1 MKLKIWGC
9 RGSIPTPGKDTVRY
23 GGNTPCVELKLND
36 NDLIILDS
44 GTGIKNLG
52 NYLIRKGESIK
63 AYIMITHPHWDHIQ
77 GFPFFKPLFIS
88 GNEFTIVGSGART
101 KTLEQIVADQMDRVY
116 FPVRLSELKATIKF
130 LQVGEEEFKIYDA
143 TVQTIYVNHPGF
155 TLGYRITYDN
165 KTIVYISDNE
175 PFDREITPYLFN
187 WEKEVVEKFDKIS
200 GDPNKRIF
208 EFVKGADLLIHDT
221 TYTPEEYVEK
231 VGWGHSHYLFTL
243 RVAHEGGVKRLLLFH
258 HDHTHTDNMIDE
270 IYEHCK
276 NEVKKKKYKFDLLVA
291 SEGMEIKI

>member
-23 GGNTPCVELKLND
+23 GGNTPCVELKLED
-36 NDLIILDS
+36 NNLIILDS

-52 NYLIRKGESIK
+52 NYLIHKGESAK
-63 AYIMITHPHWDHIQ
+63 AYILITHPHWDHIQ

-88 GNEFTIVGSGART
+88 GNEFTVVGPGAKT

-116 FPVRLSELKATIKF
+116 FPIRLSELKATIKF
-130 LQVGEEEFKIYDA
+130 LQVGEDEFKIYDA

-155 TLGYRITYDN
+155 TLGYKISFDK

-187 WEKEVVEKFDKIS
+187 WEKEVVERFENVH

-208 EFVKGADLLIHDT
+208 DFVKGADLLIHDT
-221 TYTPEEYVEK
+221 TYTPEEYIEK

-243 RVAHEGGVKRLLLFH
+243 RVAHEAEVKQLLLFH
-258 HDHTHTDNMIDE
+258 HDHTHSDSMIDQ
-270 IYEHCK
+270 ILEHCK
-276 NEVKKKKYKFDLLVA
+276 NEIKKKKYKFKLFVA
-291 SEGMEIKI
+291 AEGMEIEI

>member
-23 GGNTPCVELKLND
+23 GGNTPCVELKLDD
-36 NDLIILDS
+36 NNLIILDS
-44 GTGIKNLG
+44 GTGIRNLG
-52 NYLIRKGESIK
+52 NYLMRKGESIR

-77 GFPFFKPLFIS
+77 GFPFFKPIFIS

-116 FPVRLSELKATIKF
+116 FPVRLSELKASIKF

-155 TLGYRITYDN
+155 TLGYRITFNN
-165 KTIVYISDNE
+165 KSIVYISDNE

-187 WEKEVVEKFDKIS
+187 WEKEVIERFDS
-200 GDPNKRIF
+200 VPGDPNQRIF
-208 EFVKGADLLIHDT
+208 DFVRGANLLIHDT
-221 TYTPEEYVEK
+221 TYTPEEYIEK

-243 RVAHEGGVKRLLLFH
+243 RVAHEGQVKRLLLFH
-258 HDHTHTDNMIDE
+258 HDHMHTDNMIDE
-270 IYEHCK
+270 IFVHCK
-276 NEVKKKKYKFDLLVA
+276 NEVKKRKYKFNLMVA
-291 SEGMEIKI
+291 SEGMEIEI

>member
-23 GGNTPCVELKLND
+23 GGNTPCVELKLDD
-36 NDLIILDS
+36 NNLIILDS
-44 GTGIKNLG
+44 GTGIRNLG
-52 NYLIRKGESIK
+52 NYLMRKGESIR

-77 GFPFFKPLFIS
+77 GFPFFKPIFIS

-116 FPVRLSELKATIKF
+116 FPVRLSELKASIKF

-155 TLGYRITYDN
+155 TLGYRITFNN
-165 KTIVYISDNE
+165 KSIVYISDNE

-187 WEKEVVEKFDKIS
+187 WEKEVIERFDS
-200 GDPNKRIF
+200 VPGDPNQRIF
-208 EFVKGADLLIHDT
+208 DFVRGADLLIHDT
-221 TYTPEEYVEK
+221 TYTPEEYIEK

-243 RVAHEGGVKRLLLFH
+243 RVAHEGQVKRLLLFH
-258 HDHTHTDNMIDE
+258 HDHMHTDNMIDE
-270 IYEHCK
+270 I
-276 NEVKKKKYKFDLLVA
+276 F
-291 SEGMEIKI
+291 

>member
-23 GGNTPCVELKLND
+23 GGNTPCIELKLDD
-36 NDLIILDS
+36 NNLIILDS
-44 GTGIKNLG
+44 GTGIRNLG
-52 NYLIRKGESIK
+52 NYLMRKGESIR

-77 GFPFFKPLFIS
+77 GFPFFKPIFIS

-116 FPVRLSELKATIKF
+116 FPVRLSELKASIKF

-155 TLGYRITYDN
+155 TLGYRITFNN
-165 KTIVYISDNE
+165 KSIVYISDNE

-187 WEKEVVEKFDKIS
+187 WEKEVIERFDS
-200 GDPNKRIF
+200 VPGDPNQRIF
-208 EFVKGADLLIHDT
+208 DFVRGADLLIHDT
-221 TYTPEEYVEK
+221 TYTPEEYIEK

-243 RVAHEGGVKRLLLFH
+243 RVAHEGQVKRLLLFH
-258 HDHTHTDNMIDE
+258 HDHMHTDNMIDE
-270 IYEHCK
+270 IFEHCK
-276 NEVKKKKYKFDLLVA
+276 NEVKKRKYKFNLMVA
-291 SEGMEIKI
+291 SEGMEIEI

>member
-23 GGNTPCVELKLND
+23 GGNTPCVELKLDD
-36 NDLIILDS
+36 NNLIILDS
-44 GTGIKNLG
+44 GTGIRNLG
-52 NYLIRKGESIK
+52 NYLIRKGESIR

-77 GFPFFKPLFIS
+77 GFPFFKPIFIS

-116 FPVRLSELKATIKF
+116 FPVRLSELKASIKF

-155 TLGYRITYDN
+155 TLGYRITFNN
-165 KTIVYISDNE
+165 KSIVYISDNE

-187 WEKEVVEKFDKIS
+187 WEKEVIERFDS
-200 GDPNKRIF
+200 VPGDPNQRIF
-208 EFVKGADLLIHDT
+208 DFVRGADLLIHDT
-221 TYTPEEYVEK
+221 TYTPEEYIEK

-243 RVAHEGGVKRLLLFH
+243 RVAHEGQVKRLLLFH
-258 HDHTHTDNMIDE
+258 HDHMHTDNMIDE
-270 IYEHCK
+270 IFEHCK
-276 NEVKKKKYKFDLLVA
+276 NEVKKRKYKFNLMVA
-291 SEGMEIKI
+291 SEGMEIEI

>member
-23 GGNTPCVELKLND
+23 GGNTPCVELKLDD
-36 NDLIILDS
+36 NNLIILDS
-44 GTGIKNLG
+44 GTGIRNLG
-52 NYLIRKGESIK
+52 NYLMRKGESIR

-77 GFPFFKPLFIS
+77 GFPFFKPIFIS

-116 FPVRLSELKATIKF
+116 FPVRLSELKASIKF

-155 TLGYRITYDN
+155 TLGYRITFNN
-165 KTIVYISDNE
+165 KSIVYISDNE

-187 WEKEVVEKFDKIS
+187 WEKEVIERFDS
-200 GDPNKRIF
+200 VLGDPNQRIF
-208 EFVKGADLLIHDT
+208 DFVRGADLLIHDT
-221 TYTPEEYVEK
+221 TYTPEEYIEK

-243 RVAHEGGVKRLLLFH
+243 RVAHEGQVKRLLLFH
-258 HDHTHTDNMIDE
+258 HDHMHTDNMIDE
-270 IYEHCK
+270 IFEHCK
-276 NEVKKKKYKFDLLVA
+276 NEVKKRKYKFNLMVA
-291 SEGMEIKI
+291 SEGMEIEI

>member
-23 GGNTPCVELKLND
+23 GGNTPCVELKLDD
-36 NDLIILDS
+36 NNLIILDS
-44 GTGIKNLG
+44 GTGIRNLG
-52 NYLIRKGESIK
+52 NYLMRKGESIR

-77 GFPFFKPLFIS
+77 GFPFFKPIFIS

-116 FPVRLSELKATIKF
+116 FPVRLSELKASIKF

-155 TLGYRITYDN
+155 TLGYRITFNN
-165 KTIVYISDNE
+165 KSIVYISDNE

-187 WEKEVVEKFDKIS
+187 WEKEVIERFDNVP
-200 GDPNKRIF
+200 GDPNQRIF
-208 EFVKGADLLIHDT
+208 DFVRGADLLIHDT
-221 TYTPEEYVEK
+221 TYTPEEYIEK

-243 RVAHEGGVKRLLLFH
+243 RVAHEGQVKRLLLFH
-258 HDHTHTDNMIDE
+258 HDHMHTDNMIDE
-270 IYEHCK
+270 IFEHCK
-276 NEVKKKKYKFDLLVA
+276 NEVKKRKYKFNLMVA
-291 SEGMEIKI
+291 SEGMEIEI

>member
-23 GGNTPCVELKLND
+23 GGNTPCVELKLDD
-36 NDLIILDS
+36 NNLIILDS
-44 GTGIKNLG
+44 GTGIRNLG
-52 NYLIRKGESIK
+52 NYLMRKGESIR
-63 AYIMITHPHWDHIQ
+63 AHIMITHPHWDHIQ
-77 GFPFFKPLFIS
+77 GFPFFKPIFIS

-116 FPVRLSELKATIKF
+116 FPVRLSELKASIKF

-155 TLGYRITYDN
+155 TLGYRITFNN
-165 KTIVYISDNE
+165 KSIVYISDNE

-187 WEKEVVEKFDKIS
+187 WEKEVIERFDS
-200 GDPNKRIF
+200 VPGDPNQRIF
-208 EFVKGADLLIHDT
+208 DFVRGADLLIHDT
-221 TYTPEEYVEK
+221 TYTPEEYIEK

-243 RVAHEGGVKRLLLFH
+243 RVAHEGQVKRLLLFH
-258 HDHTHTDNMIDE
+258 HDHMHTDNMIDE
-270 IYEHCK
+270 IFEHCK
-276 NEVKKKKYKFDLLVA
+276 NEVKKRKYKFNLMVA
-291 SEGMEIKI
+291 SEGMEIEI

>member
-36 NDLIILDS
+36 NNLIILDS

-187 WEKEVVEKFDKIS
+187 WEKEVIERFDKIS

-243 RVAHEGGVKRLLLFH
+243 RVAHEGNVKRLLLFH

>member
-23 GGNTPCVELKLND
+23 GGNTPCVELKLDD
-36 NDLIILDS
+36 NNLIILDS

-52 NYLIRKGESIK
+52 NYLIRKGESTR

-88 GNEFTIVGSGART
+88 GNEFTIVGSGAKT

-116 FPVRLSELKATIKF
+116 FPVRLSELKANIKF
-130 LQVGEEEFKIYDA
+130 LQVGEEEFKVYDA
-143 TVQTIYVNHPGF
+143 TVKTIYVNHPGF
-155 TLGYRITYDN
+155 TLGYRISFNN
-165 KTIVYISDNE
+165 KTVVYISDNE

-187 WEKEVVEKFDKIS
+187 WEKEVVERFEKIP

-258 HDHTHTDNMIDE
+258 HDHTHTDSMLDQIF
-270 IYEHCK
+270 EHCK
-276 NEVKKKKYKFDLLVA
+276 NELKKKKYKFNLLIA
-291 SEGMEIKI
+291 AEGMEIEI

>member
-9 RGSIPTPGKDTVRY
+9 RGSIPTPGKETVRY
-23 GGNTPCVELKLND
+23 GGNTPCVELKLDD
-36 NDLIILDS
+36 NNLIILDS

-52 NYLIRKGESIK
+52 NYLIRKGESIR
-63 AYIMITHPHWDHIQ
+63 AHILITHPHWDHIQ

-116 FPVRLSELKATIKF
+116 FPVKLSELKANIKF

-155 TLGYRITYDN
+155 TLGYRITFNN

-175 PFDREITPYLFN
+175 PFDREVTPYLLN
-187 WEKEVVEKFDKIS
+187 WEKEVVERFNNIS

-208 EFVKGADLLIHDT
+208 DFVKGADLLIHDT
-221 TYTPEEYVEK
+221 TYTPEEYIEK

-243 RVAHEGGVKRLLLFH
+243 RIAHEGKAKRLLLFH
-258 HDHTHTDNMIDE
+258 HDHMHTDNMIDE
-270 IYEHCK
+270 IYNHCK
-276 NEVKKKKYKFDLLVA
+276 NEIKKRKYKFNLLVA
-291 SEGMEIKI
+291 AEGMELDI

>member
-23 GGNTPCVELKLND
+23 GGNTPCVELKLDD
-36 NDLIILDS
+36 NNLIILDS
-44 GTGIKNLG
+44 GTGIRNLG
-52 NYLIRKGESIK
+52 NYLMRKGESIR

-77 GFPFFKPLFIS
+77 GFPFFKPIFIS

-116 FPVRLSELKATIKF
+116 FPVRLSELKASIKF

-155 TLGYRITYDN
+155 TLGYRITFNN
-165 KTIVYISDNE
+165 KSIVYISDNE

-187 WEKEVVEKFDKIS
+187 WEKEVIERFDS
-200 GDPNKRIF
+200 VPGDPNQRIF
-208 EFVKGADLLIHDT
+208 DFVRGADLLIHDT
-221 TYTPEEYVEK
+221 TYTPEEYIEK

-243 RVAHEGGVKRLLLFH
+243 RVAHEGQVKRLLLFH
-258 HDHTHTDNMIDE
+258 HDHMHTDNMIDE
-270 IYEHCK
+270 IFEHCK
-276 NEVKKKKYKFDLLVA
+276 NEVKKRKYKFNLMVA
-291 SEGMEIKI
+291 SEGMEIEI

>member
-23 GGNTPCVELKLND
+23 GGNTPCVELKLDD
-36 NDLIILDS
+36 NNLIILDS
-44 GTGIKNLG
+44 GTGIRNLG
-52 NYLIRKGESIK
+52 NYLMRKGESIR

-77 GFPFFKPLFIS
+77 GFPFFKPIFIS

-116 FPVRLSELKATIKF
+116 FPVRLSELKASINF

-155 TLGYRITYDN
+155 TLGYRITFNN
-165 KTIVYISDNE
+165 KSIVYISDNE

-187 WEKEVVEKFDKIS
+187 WEKEVIERFDS
-200 GDPNKRIF
+200 VPGDPNQRIF
-208 EFVKGADLLIHDT
+208 DFVRGADLLIHDT
-221 TYTPEEYVEK
+221 TYTPEEYIEK

-243 RVAHEGGVKRLLLFH
+243 RVAHEGQVKRLLLFH
-258 HDHTHTDNMIDE
+258 HDHMHTDNMIDE
-270 IYEHCK
+270 IFEHCK
-276 NEVKKKKYKFDLLVA
+276 NEVKKRKYKFNLMVA
-291 SEGMEIKI
+291 SEGMEIEI

>member
-23 GGNTPCVELKLND
+23 GGNTPCVELKLDD
-36 NDLIILDS
+36 NNLIILDS
-44 GTGIKNLG
+44 GTGIRNLG
-52 NYLIRKGESIK
+52 NYLMRKGESIR

-77 GFPFFKPLFIS
+77 GFPFFKPIFIS

-116 FPVRLSELKATIKF
+116 FPVRLSELKASIKF

-155 TLGYRITYDN
+155 TLGYRITFNN
-165 KTIVYISDNE
+165 KSIVYISDNE

-187 WEKEVVEKFDKIS
+187 WEKEVIEKFDS
-200 GDPNKRIF
+200 VPGDPNQRIF
-208 EFVKGADLLIHDT
+208 DFVRGADLLIHDT
-221 TYTPEEYVEK
+221 TYTPEEYIEK

-243 RVAHEGGVKRLLLFH
+243 RVAHEGQVKRLLLFH
-258 HDHTHTDNMIDE
+258 HDHMHTDNMIDE
-270 IYEHCK
+270 IFEHCK
-276 NEVKKKKYKFDLLVA
+276 NEVKKRKYKFNLMVA
-291 SEGMEIKI
+291 SEGMEIEI

>member
-23 GGNTPCVELKLND
+23 GGNTPCVELKLDD
-36 NDLIILDS
+36 NNLIILDS
-44 GTGIKNLG
+44 GTGIRNLG
-52 NYLIRKGESIK
+52 NYLMRKGESIR

-77 GFPFFKPLFIS
+77 GFPFFKPIFIS

-116 FPVRLSELKATIKF
+116 FPVRLSELKASIKF

-155 TLGYRITYDN
+155 TLGYRITFNN
-165 KTIVYISDNE
+165 KSIVYISDNE

-187 WEKEVVEKFDKIS
+187 WEKEVIERFESVP
-200 GDPNKRIF
+200 GDPNQRIF
-208 EFVKGADLLIHDT
+208 DFVRGADLLIHDT
-221 TYTPEEYVEK
+221 TYTPEEYIEK

-243 RVAHEGGVKRLLLFH
+243 RVAHEGQVKRLLLFH
-258 HDHTHTDNMIDE
+258 HDHMHTDNMIDE
-270 IYEHCK
+270 IFEHCK
-276 NEVKKKKYKFDLLVA
+276 NEVKKRKYKFNLMVA
-291 SEGMEIKI
+291 SEGMEIEI

>member
-23 GGNTPCVELKLND
+23 GGNTPCVELKLDD
-36 NDLIILDS
+36 NNLIILDS
-44 GTGIKNLG
+44 GTGIRNLG
-52 NYLIRKGESIK
+52 NYLMRKGESIR

-77 GFPFFKPLFIS
+77 GFPFFKPIFIS

-116 FPVRLSELKATIKF
+116 FPVRLSELKASIKF

-155 TLGYRITYDN
+155 TLGYRITFNN
-165 KTIVYISDNE
+165 KSIVYISDNE

-187 WEKEVVEKFDKIS
+187 WEKEVIEKFDSVS
-200 GDPNKRIF
+200 GDPNQRIF
-208 EFVKGADLLIHDT
+208 DFVRGADLLIHDT
-221 TYTPEEYVEK
+221 TYTPEEYIEK

-243 RVAHEGGVKRLLLFH
+243 RVAHEGQVKRLLLFH
-258 HDHTHTDNMIDE
+258 HDHMHTDNMIDE
-270 IYEHCK
+270 IFEHCK
-276 NEVKKKKYKFDLLVA
+276 NEVKKRKYKFNLMVA
-291 SEGMEIKI
+291 SEGMEIEI

>member
-23 GGNTPCVELKLND
+23 GGNTPCVELKLDD
-36 NDLIILDS
+36 NNLIILDS

-52 NYLIRKGESIK
+52 NYLIRKGESTR

-88 GNEFTIVGSGART
+88 GNEFTIVVSGAKT

-116 FPVRLSELKATIKF
+116 FPVRLSELKANIKF
-130 LQVGEEEFKIYDA
+130 LQVGEEEFKVYDA
-143 TVQTIYVNHPGF
+143 TVKTIYVNHPGF
-155 TLGYRITYDN
+155 TLGYRISFNN
-165 KTIVYISDNE
+165 KTVVYISDNE

-187 WEKEVVEKFDKIS
+187 WEKEVVERFEKIP

-258 HDHTHTDNMIDE
+258 HDHTHTDSMLDQIF
-270 IYEHCK
+270 EHCK
-276 NEVKKKKYKFDLLVA
+276 NELKKKKYKFNLLIA
-291 SEGMEIKI
+291 AEGMEIEI

>member
-23 GGNTPCVELKLND
+23 GGNTPCVELKLDD
-36 NDLIILDS
+36 NNLIILDS
-44 GTGIKNLG
+44 GTGIRNLG
-52 NYLIRKGESIK
+52 NYLMRKGESIR
-63 AYIMITHPHWDHIQ
+63 AYVMITHPHWDHIQ
-77 GFPFFKPLFIS
+77 GFPFFKPIFIS

-116 FPVRLSELKATIKF
+116 FPVRLSELKASIKF

-155 TLGYRITYDN
+155 TLGYRITFNN
-165 KTIVYISDNE
+165 KSIVYISDNE

-187 WEKEVVEKFDKIS
+187 WEKEVIERFDNVP
-200 GDPNKRIF
+200 GDPNQRIF
-208 EFVKGADLLIHDT
+208 DFVRGADLLIHDT
-221 TYTPEEYVEK
+221 TYTPEEYIEK

-243 RVAHEGGVKRLLLFH
+243 RVAHEGQVKRLLLFH
-258 HDHTHTDNMIDE
+258 HDHMHTDNMIDE
-270 IYEHCK
+270 IFEHCK
-276 NEVKKKKYKFDLLVA
+276 NEVKKRKYKFNLMVA
-291 SEGMEIKI
+291 SEGMEIEI

>member
-23 GGNTPCVELKLND
+23 GGNTPCVELKLDD
-36 NDLIILDS
+36 NNLIILDS
-44 GTGIKNLG
+44 GTGIRNLG
-52 NYLIRKGESIK
+52 NYLIRKGESTR

-88 GNEFTIVGSGART
+88 GNEFTIVGSGAKT

-116 FPVRLSELKATIKF
+116 FPVRLSELKASIKF
-130 LQVGEEEFKIYDA
+130 LQVGEEEFKVYDA

-155 TLGYRITYDN
+155 TLGYRISFNN
-165 KTIVYISDNE
+165 KTVVYISDNE

-187 WEKEVVEKFDKIS
+187 WEKEVIERFEKIP
-200 GDPNKRIF
+200 GDPNRRIF

-258 HDHTHTDNMIDE
+258 HDHTHTDNMVDE
-270 IYEHCK
+270 IFEHCK
-276 NEVKKKKYKFDLLVA
+276 NEMKKKKYKFNLLIA
-291 SEGMEIKI
+291 AEGMEIEI

>member
-9 RGSIPTPGKDTVRY
+9 RGSIPTPGKETVRY
-23 GGNTPCVELKLND
+23 GGNTPCVELKLDD
-36 NDLIILDS
+36 NNLIILDS

-52 NYLIRKGESIK
+52 NYLIRKGESIR
-63 AYIMITHPHWDHIQ
+63 AHILITHPHWDHIQ

-116 FPVRLSELKATIKF
+116 FPVKLSELKANIKF

-155 TLGYRITYDN
+155 TLGYRITFNN

-175 PFDREITPYLFN
+175 PFDREVTPYLLN
-187 WEKEVVEKFDKIS
+187 WEKEVVERFNNIS

-208 EFVKGADLLIHDT
+208 DFVKGADLLIHDT
-221 TYTPEEYVEK
+221 TYTPEEYIEK

-243 RVAHEGGVKRLLLFH
+243 RIAHEGKVKRLLLFH
-258 HDHTHTDNMIDE
+258 HDHMHTDNMIDE
-270 IYEHCK
+270 IYKHCK
-276 NEVKKKKYKFDLLVA
+276 NEIKKRKYKFNLLVA
-291 SEGMEIKI
+291 AEGMELDI

>member
-36 NDLIILDS
+36 NNLIILDS

>member
-23 GGNTPCVELKLND
+23 GGNTPCVELKLDD
-36 NDLIILDS
+36 NNLIILDS
-44 GTGIKNLG
+44 GTGIRNLG
-52 NYLIRKGESIK
+52 NYLMRKGESIR
-63 AYIMITHPHWDHIQ
+63 AYVMITHPHWDHIQ
-77 GFPFFKPLFIS
+77 GLPFFKPIFIS

-116 FPVRLSELKATIKF
+116 FPVRLSELKASIKF

-155 TLGYRITYDN
+155 TLGYRITFNN
-165 KTIVYISDNE
+165 KSIVYISDNE

-187 WEKEVVEKFDKIS
+187 WEKEVIERFDS
-200 GDPNKRIF
+200 VPGDPNQRIF
-208 EFVKGADLLIHDT
+208 DFVRGADLLIHDT
-221 TYTPEEYVEK
+221 TYTPEEYIEK

-243 RVAHEGGVKRLLLFH
+243 RVAHEGQVKRLLLFH
-258 HDHTHTDNMIDE
+258 HDHMHTDNMIDE
-270 IYEHCK
+270 IFEHCK
-276 NEVKKKKYKFDLLVA
+276 NEVKKRKYKFNLMVA
-291 SEGMEIKI
+291 SEGMEIEI

>member
-23 GGNTPCVELKLND
+23 GGNTPCVELKLDD
-36 NDLIILDS
+36 NNLIILDS
-44 GTGIKNLG
+44 GTGIRNLG
-52 NYLIRKGESIK
+52 NYLMRKGESIR

-77 GFPFFKPLFIS
+77 GFPFFKPIFIS

-101 KTLEQIVADQMDRVY
+101 KTLEQIVADQMDRIY
-116 FPVRLSELKATIKF
+116 FPVRLSELKASIKF

-155 TLGYRITYDN
+155 TLGYRITFNN
-165 KTIVYISDNE
+165 KSIVYISDNE

-187 WEKEVVEKFDKIS
+187 WEKEVIERFDS
-200 GDPNKRIF
+200 VPGDPNQRIF
-208 EFVKGADLLIHDT
+208 DFVRGTDLLIHDT
-221 TYTPEEYVEK
+221 TYTPEEYIEK

-243 RVAHEGGVKRLLLFH
+243 RVAHEGQVKRLLLFH
-258 HDHTHTDNMIDE
+258 HDHMHTDNMIDE
-270 IYEHCK
+270 IFEHCK
-276 NEVKKKKYKFDLLVA
+276 NEVKKRKYKFNLMVA
-291 SEGMEIKI
+291 SEGMEIEI

>member
-23 GGNTPCVELKLND
+23 GGNTPCVELKLDD
-36 NDLIILDS
+36 NNLIIIDS
-44 GTGIKNLG
+44 GTGIRNLG
-52 NYLIRKGESIK
+52 NYLMRKGESIR

-77 GFPFFKPLFIS
+77 GFPFFKPIFIS

-116 FPVRLSELKATIKF
+116 FPVRLSELKASIKF

-155 TLGYRITYDN
+155 TLGYRITFNN
-165 KTIVYISDNE
+165 KSIVYISDNE

-187 WEKEVVEKFDKIS
+187 WEKEVIERFDS
-200 GDPNKRIF
+200 VPGDPNQRIF
-208 EFVKGADLLIHDT
+208 DFVRGADLLIHDT
-221 TYTPEEYVEK
+221 TYTPEEYIEK

-243 RVAHEGGVKRLLLFH
+243 RVAHEGQVKRLLLFH
-258 HDHTHTDNMIDE
+258 HDHMHTDNMIDE
-270 IYEHCK
+270 IFEHCK
-276 NEVKKKKYKFDLLVA
+276 NEVKKRKYKFNLMVA
-291 SEGMEIKI
+291 SEGMEIEI